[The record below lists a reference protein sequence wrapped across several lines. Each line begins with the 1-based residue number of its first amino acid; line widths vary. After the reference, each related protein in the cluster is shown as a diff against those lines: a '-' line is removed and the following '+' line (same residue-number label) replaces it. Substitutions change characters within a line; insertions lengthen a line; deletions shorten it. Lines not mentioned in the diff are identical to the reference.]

1 VLRKASR
8 SLADGQDRSAT
19 IVRSRGVQRAD
30 VLEFMADKSLGADVE
45 VRRVYV
51 RLIRVRGELRS
62 PEAEAAEL
70 RALLGSAP
78 GVVEVESQELHP
90 KGGFRVTLR
99 TYP

>member
-1 VLRKASR
+1 
-8 SLADGQDRSAT
+8 
-19 IVRSRGVQRAD
+19 

-99 TYP
+99 LSWTSLDGFIAYLDLHDWRGAL